1 MSPTGAGWLLL
12 TGLGAGLAGSIA
24 GIASIVAYPALL
36 ALGLSPVSAN
46 VTSTV
51 ANVFGGLG
59 ASVGSRPELEGQ
71 RGRLRRLVL
80 ACVAGGAAGSA
91 LLLLTPGH
99 TFARVVPWLIGA
111 ASLGALFR
119 PASLRTARR
128 RGDPAS
134 LTAAAFAVAVY
145 AGYFGAAAGV
155 IMTVA
160 VVHLAGESVARATGT
175 KNVTMMAANVVAA
188 IAFSAFGPV
197 RWLSVVPLAAG
208 FLAGGRLGPL
218 AVRRVPDR
226 LLRTLVAVAGVGLAV
241 HLGLSAYR

>member
-1 MSPTGAGWLLL
+1 VL
-12 TGLGAGLAGSIA
+12 TGLGSGLAGSVA

-59 ASVGSRPELEGQ
+59 SSVGSRPELTGQ
-71 RGRLRRLVL
+71 RPRLRRLVT

-99 TFARVVPWLIGA
+99 IFARVVPWLIGT

-119 PASLRTARR
+119 PASSPAAPGRR
-128 RGDPAS
+128 DPAS
-134 LTAAAFAVAVY
+134 LAAAAFAVAVY

-160 VVHLAGESVARATGT
+160 VVHLAGETIPRATGT

-188 IAFSAFGPV
+188 VAFAAFGPV
-197 RWLSVVPLAAG
+197 HWVSVAPLAAG

-218 AVRRVPDR
+218 AVRRAPDR
-226 LLRTLVAVAGVGLAV
+226 LLRCLIAAGGVALAV
-241 HLGLSAYR
+241 HLALHAYR